1 MSNDLLPYAVD
12 IIDDDQSDWGKLKRN
27 GSDSTINEFTDEDP
41 KDINIDSVYNNIIRK
56 NQTNYYSNMEPL
68 NNPELIQMQLSLLE
82 ANINQLQLHHDTL
95 TSLNEEENADRI
107 DGVEKSI
114 AQLKKDRE
122 TLKGKLEETTIV
134 KSIFK
139 NDLDIPHFSKDP
151 KNIDWTLVYSILR
164 SGVTGADK
172 QQFQSTWNTIKSLT
186 RNHNYSEEKVEAL
199 WRYSLDGEAKFYFE
213 SKRNLPFK
221 ERLTSLLNLYMPI
234 QNIRTKLIQLKNLKR
249 LKGQS
254 ISQYMSRLDFLLEE
268 TSISVAPELR
278 EGRRIHI
285 LEENLMKAASPSV
298 REKILLTEALYF
310 EQGIFLSIEEKIDI
324 AVKQEAILN
333 DMPSEEIS
341 VQLDN
346 RKEET
351 YNKVGHLFNTEAKFI
366 DEKEN
371 CVNDHD
377 EAESYNI
384 FQNRSRSSGKG
395 DPTGRGSRREDSER
409 RRSASRDNYL
419 AERRRVRI
427 NETPDIQHH
436 IEHQENMEINN
447 PKREYYSLPG
457 MPKPMTTT
465 SESITVDKNQK
476 NTRGTEESTTRN
488 TSRNE

>member
-1 MSNDLLPYAVD
+1 MSNDLLPYVVD

-27 GSDSTINEFTDEDP
+27 ESDSTINEFTDEDP
-41 KDINIDSVYNNIIRK
+41 KDINIDSVYNNIIQK

-186 RNHNYSEEKVEAL
+186 RNHNYSEENVEAL

-268 TSISVAPELR
+268 TSISVAPEL
-278 EGRRIHI
+278 
-285 LEENLMKAASPSV
+285 
-298 REKILLTEALYF
+298 
-310 EQGIFLSIEEKIDI
+310 
-324 AVKQEAILN
+324 
-333 DMPSEEIS
+333 
-341 VQLDN
+341 
-346 RKEET
+346 
-351 YNKVGHLFNTEAKFI
+351 
-366 DEKEN
+366 
-371 CVNDHD
+371 
-377 EAESYNI
+377 
-384 FQNRSRSSGKG
+384 
-395 DPTGRGSRREDSER
+395 
-409 RRSASRDNYL
+409 
-419 AERRRVRI
+419 
-427 NETPDIQHH
+427 
-436 IEHQENMEINN
+436 
-447 PKREYYSLPG
+447 
-457 MPKPMTTT
+457 
-465 SESITVDKNQK
+465 
-476 NTRGTEESTTRN
+476 
-488 TSRNE
+488 